1 MVVTLVVLPALASA
15 VAFVFAAQLAR
26 QYLRRRRGY
35 ALAWALSLAL
45 FGLAS
50 AMVAF
55 GVGIGWSSLVFGVY
69 WIGGPLLNVPLLA
82 VGQLLLLDPR
92 RAVLYWTLA
101 GVCAAWSVL
110 FTAMA
115 EFDPVVL
122 AAASAANSIPLG
134 KEVLGDMTAYKLVA
148 PFNAAFL
155 IVVGG
160 SIWSAVRTRRW
171 RVLLIALGVMVVAA
185 SSSAVG
191 AGRDFLFSVLLAA
204 GVSIMYLGF
213 LAASRPPRRLPSPVA
228 E

>member
-1 MVVTLVVLPALASA
+1 VWSSILLPALASA
-15 VAFVFAAQLAR
+15 VALVFAGQLAR
-26 QYLRRRRGY
+26 QYLRRRRPH
-35 ALAWALSLAL
+35 ALAWAMSLAL

-50 AMVAF
+50 AMVAV
-55 GVGIGWSSLVFGVY
+55 GVGISWSSPVFGIY
-69 WIGGPLLNVPLLA
+69 WIGGALLNVPLLA

-115 EFDPVVL
+115 GFDRAVL
-122 AAASAANSIPLG
+122 AAASAGNTIPLG
-134 KEVLGDMTAYKLVA
+134 SQVLGGMTAYKLVG
-148 PFNAAFL
+148 PFNASFL

-171 RVLLIALGVMVVAA
+171 RVLLIALGVTVAA
-185 SSSAVG
+185 AGSSAVG
-191 AGRDFLFSVLLAA
+191 SGRDFLFSVLLAA

-213 LAASRPPRRLPSPVA
+213 LAASRPPRRAPSPVSA
-228 E
+228 